1 MAAQLRDQGG
11 SRPSAGAVVGA
22 CLGAV
27 LGVVAPALGVTWG
40 FRRYQK
46 RGYRRL
52 PEGILA
58 EEQTVYGTTETAE
71 SPAPSDC
78 SENASNSV

>member
-1 MAAQLRDQGG
+1 M
-11 SRPSAGAVVGA
+11 GA